1 MKNKTKTRAISLLSG
16 GLDSTLACYLI
27 KQQNIELEA
36 VNFVTVFCT
45 CTSRESSCLA
55 SQKAADQ
62 LGIRL
67 KVFNIS
73 EEYLEVIKNPK
84 HGYGK
89 NMNPCIDCRIFM
101 FKKAKEYMAQTGAD
115 FIITGEVLGERPMS
129 QHMRAMRIIE
139 KESGLEGLVL
149 RPLSA
154 KFFPLT
160 EAEKRGI
167 INRESLLK
175 FCGRSRKPQIK
186 LAGEFGIKDY
196 PCSSG
201 GCLLTDLNFSIKVRD
216 LMAHK
221 IFDLENAQLLKLGRH
236 FRVSENTKLIV
247 GRDEEE
253 NKVLSSF
260 LNNSD
265 ICLRGENFAGPLS
278 LLKGHID
285 DRLIKLAA
293 QITASFGKGKDS
305 PGVRI
310 VYWNL
315 VKEEKIVEV
324 KPLEKDKIPLYKI
337 GG

>member
-1 MKNKTKTRAISLLSG
+1 MKNKTRARAIALLSG
-16 GLDSTLACYLI
+16 GLDSTLACSLI
-27 KQQNIELEA
+27 RQQDIELEA

-67 KVFNIS
+67 RVFNIS
-73 EEYLEVIKNPK
+73 EEYIEVVKNPK

-89 NMNPCIDCRIFM
+89 NMNPCIDCRIFI

-115 FIITGEVLGERPMS
+115 FIITGEVLGQRPMS
-129 QHMRAMRIIE
+129 QHMRAMRLIE
-139 KESGLEGLVL
+139 KESGLEGLLL

-160 EAEKRGI
+160 EAERRGI
-167 INRESLLK
+167 VDRENLLK
-175 FCGRSRKPQIK
+175 LCGRSRKPQIR
-186 LAGEFGIKDY
+186 LANELGIKDY

-216 LMAHK
+216 LMVHK
-221 IFDLENAQLLKLGRH
+221 IFNLENAQLLKFGRH
-236 FRVSENTKLIV
+236 FRLSEDTKLIV

-253 NKVLSSF
+253 NRVLLSF

-265 ICLRGENFAGPLS
+265 ICLRSGDFAGPVS

-285 DRLIKLAA
+285 GRLIKLAA
-293 QITASFGKGKDS
+293 QITASFGKGRDS
-305 PGVRI
+305 HLVGV

-315 VKEEKIVEV
+315 TKEEKNVEV
-324 KPLEKDKIPLYKI
+324 KPLEKDKVSLYKI